1 MGVPVDGG
9 AAPDSRRDGIAVK
22 PDRRVLT
29 RLRREIR
36 MKSLRVTL
44 LADVLGLASSAAPAQ
59 STRTPGEHARKVL
72 QGGGPLD
79 RHERARHP
87 VSPP

>member
-1 MGVPVDGG
+1 
-9 AAPDSRRDGIAVK
+9 
-22 PDRRVLT
+22 
-29 RLRREIR
+29 

-44 LADVLGLASSAAPAQ
+44 LAAVLGLASSAALAQ
-59 STRTPGEHARKVL
+59 STRTPGEHARKIL

-87 VSPP
+87 VIPP